1 MNYLTKDLGLQRHQ
15 NRKLT
20 KKIDNQLIKQVAR
33 KRATFKERFEIKG
46 IESSEFMQIPKNSK
60 MIASKAKTSKAK
72 QKARQIARL
81 NARQNVMDNIQQMPD
96 VL

>member
-46 IESSEFMQIPKNSK
+46 IESSEFMQIPKKLKNDSQQGQDK
-60 MIASKAKTSKAK
+60 QSKAKSKEDGKAK
-72 QKARQIARL
+72 RKAKCNGQHTT
-81 NARQNVMDNIQQMPD
+81 NT
-96 VL
+96 